1 VLPNATLRE
10 LPGQKHAVKPNAIA
24 PVIAEFVAGSLVAA

>member
-10 LPGQKHAVKPNAIA
+10 LPGQKHAVKPNMIA
-24 PVIAEFVAGSLVAA
+24 PVIAEFVAETPVAA